1 MLRNDLVDFWEWLK
15 KQPPHLVFLAAFV
28 VIIVL
33 SQIGGCFYCSEVLWW
48 LP

>member
-1 MLRNDLVDFWEWLK
+1 MPRNDLVDFWEWLK

-33 SQIGGCFYCSEVLWW
+33 SQIGGCCYRGEVLWW